1 MRCEIKLQTD
11 GYDDSTNDDDYHI
24 WPGLWTYGIP
34 IIMVK
39 SVERVGATGGRGDN
53 FTSQECETALTS
65 QFGTHLAKVKI
76 DKVLLII
83 LV

>member
-1 MRCEIKLQTD
+1 
-11 GYDDSTNDDDYHI
+11 
-24 WPGLWTYGIP
+24 
-34 IIMVK
+34 MVK

-53 FTSQECETALTS
+53 FTLQECETALTS
-65 QFGTHLAKVKI
+65 QFGTHLVKVKI

>member
-1 MRCEIKLQTD
+1 MNLWNS
-11 GYDDSTNDDDYHI
+11 YYHGQVSGKG
-24 WPGLWTYGIP
+24 WCHRG
-34 IIMVK
+34 
-39 SVERVGATGGRGDN
+39 SGDN

>member
-1 MRCEIKLQTD
+1 MRLNYRPMVMMIVQMMMIIIFGQ
-11 GYDDSTNDDDYHI
+11 GYELMEFLLS
-24 WPGLWTYGIP
+24 WSSQWKGLVPQG
-34 IIMVK
+34 
-39 SVERVGATGGRGDN
+39 SGDN